1 MIQPDLSE
9 LYLTWLPTCSGYNIF
24 LPFPLLSLLFSHTL
38 KKERKGEERE
48 GKGRGG
54 KERRGEGRGGKE
66 RKGEGRKRER
76 KRRKERVEGKKTNHL
91 FFILIFKV
99 E

>member
-66 RKGEGRKRER
+66 RKEKGRGGRER
-76 KRRKERVEGKKTNHL
+76 EKEGKKEL
-91 FFILIFKV
+91 RGKKQIISFSY
-99 E
+99 